1 MLGEILY
8 TYVEFLRS
16 YVCHLFMQLE
26 VQYFH
31 DHATLTTSVALNQS
45 PAVDLSV
52 TIGTPSIA
60 FGAEA
65 GYDTTSGCF
74 TKYTAG
80 ISVAKPDSCAS
91 IIL

>member
-1 MLGEILY
+1 MLLFIYMCQVFTLVSIY
-8 TYVEFLRS
+8 CF
-16 YVCHLFMQLE
+16 FMQLE

-31 DHATLTTSVALNQS
+31 DHATVTTSVALNQS

-52 TIGTPSIA
+52 TMGTPSIA

-65 GYDTTSGCF
+65 GYDTTAGSF

-91 IIL
+91 ILL

>member
-1 MLGEILY
+1 MSVQI
-8 TYVEFLRS
+8 
-16 YVCHLFMQLE
+16 CLFIYFNLLWQLE

-31 DHATLTTSVALNQS
+31 DHATFTTAVALNQS
-45 PAVDLSV
+45 PAVDVSA

-65 GYDTTSGCF
+65 GYDTTSGSF

-80 ISVAKPDSCAS
+80 ISVTKPDSSAS